1 VNPELFDLIAF
12 IDDVKRAVK
21 EFLSSLQ
28 GRGFLRYELV
38 KWRKRIHAASDWV
51 LCLNKKCGIQ
61 ILPPK
66 ILTI

>member
-38 KWRKRIHAASDWV
+38 KWRKRTHAASDGV
-51 LCLNKKCGIQ
+51 LLLNKK
-61 ILPPK
+61 
-66 ILTI
+66 